1 MNLVTGASKPSD
13 LPVLAVVR
21 GCEASVLRAVDHT
34 GYTDRAH
41 HEVGRLLAVATGG
54 RQPPLDYNQR

>member
-13 LPVLAVVR
+13 LSVLAVVR

-34 GYTDRAH
+34 GYTDR
-41 HEVGRLLAVATGG
+41 GT
-54 RQPPLDYNQR
+54 P